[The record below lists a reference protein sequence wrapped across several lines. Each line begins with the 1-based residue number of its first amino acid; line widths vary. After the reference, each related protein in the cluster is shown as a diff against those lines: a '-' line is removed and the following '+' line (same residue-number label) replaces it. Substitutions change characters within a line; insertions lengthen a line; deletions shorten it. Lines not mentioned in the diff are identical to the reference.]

1 MKIRTFATLAAG
13 TALALAPTAAS
24 AEDYGTV
31 SSMECNPLT
40 VEAGAQATCTLTS
53 DGVSVVWQVTTSGD
67 DVTLVSVA
75 GTVSTAA
82 QDIVGGTSVLTFD
95 APDAAG
101 TIGVI
106 AIVDGEPVDT
116 ATITVVAADDT
127 EGAGSGSGTDSGT
140 GSDSSASGSDDE
152 LSSTGFDN
160 AGLVI
165 GAGALLVVGAGAV
178 AFAARRRTNV

>member
-13 TALALAPTAAS
+13 TALALAPSAAS

-40 VEAGAQATCTLTS
+40 VEAGGRATCTLTS
-53 DGVSVVWQVTTSGD
+53 DGTSVVWQVTTSGD
-67 DVTLVSVA
+67 DVTLISVA

-95 APDAAG
+95 APEAAG

-116 ATITVVAADDT
+116 ATITVTAADDT
-127 EGAGSGSGTDSGT
+127 EGV
-140 GSDSSASGSDDE
+140 GSDASASGSDDE

-160 AGLVI
+160 AGLVA

-178 AFAARRRTNV
+178 AFAARRRSNA